1 MVKKELASNIE
12 KNSQEKNNLETD
24 EELNKL
30 VKRTFCK

>member
-12 KNSQEKNNLETD
+12 ENSQEKNNLEKD

-30 VKRTFCK
+30 VKCTF